1 MGESAQE
8 PRQPSIPEKLV
19 VEDIND
25 NEKEHVIPKPP
36 LKQKRSKN
44 MVLNAATGQY
54 VELKKRGKITDANI
68 LIARNN
74 SMQNQFQESPEAPR
88 K

>member
-1 MGESAQE
+1 
-8 PRQPSIPEKLV
+8 
-19 VEDIND
+19 
-25 NEKEHVIPKPP
+25 
-36 LKQKRSKN
+36 